1 MAQAGEV
8 RYGEAVKDNMEA
20 VVMTAPET
28 LEVREV
34 PVPEPGTGEVLVKVE
49 KTAICG
55 TDIEIIKGTHVP
67 RWPPKLPAIL
77 GHEWAGRIVAMGPMT
92 EGFGFEMGGH
102 VAGTSHAG
110 CGACR
115 MCHIGR
121 YNLCD
126 NYGKTVTGHR
136 QYGHVTQGSYA
147 EYVANNIRALHRM
160 PKEMDFELGAA
171 VDPAAC
177 GLWTAKRAGVNAGD
191 TVIVLGSGPIG
202 VFAYESALALG
213 AGRVIVV
220 GGGRRLE
227 IIAEQG
233 AEVVNYREG
242 KVVETITEMTGGQMG
257 NVVLETAGQKASFQ
271 WAIDC
276 AGKGA
281 RVALT
286 GIPEEI
292 PDIAWKRVV
301 LEEMDIF
308 GVRANPNC
316 GDEVIGLVQ
325 GGRMRVE
332 PYITH
337 RFPLKAYQEAHDIF
351 VARQDGALLVMLTPG
366 G

>member
-1 MAQAGEV
+1 MASNDGV

-28 LEVREV
+28 LEIKQV
-34 PVPEPGTGEVLVKVE
+34 PVPEPLLGEVLVKVE
-49 KTAICG
+49 STMICG

-67 RWPPKLPAIL
+67 RWPPQFPAIL
-77 GHEWAGRIVAMGPMT
+77 GHEWAGRIVGMGPHT
-92 EGFGFEMGGH
+92 EGFGLELGDH

-121 YNLCD
+121 YNLCY
-126 NYGKTVTGHR
+126 NYGNTITGHR
-136 QYGHVTQGSYA
+136 QYGHTSQGSYA
-147 EYVANNIRALHRM
+147 EYVTNNIRALHKM
-160 PKEMDFELGAA
+160 PKEMPFDLGSA

-177 GLWTAKRAGVNAGD
+177 GLWTAKRAGINAGD

-202 VFAYESALALG
+202 VFDYESARALG

-233 AEVVNYREG
+233 AETVSYREG
-242 KVVETITEMTGGQMG
+242 KVVETIKEMTGGLMG

-276 AGKGA
+276 AGKGS

-316 GDEVIGLVQ
+316 GDEVIRLIQ
-325 GGRMRVE
+325 GGQIRIE

-337 RFPLKAYQEAHDIF
+337 RFPLKQYQEAHDIF
-351 VARQDGALLVMLTPG
+351 VARQDGALLMNLSPG
-366 G
+366 T